1 MSALLDKKIGNK
13 IKAQVI
19 KILEK
24 NRPDWN
30 IPHTLDAVKWMRL
43 LINTEGGSERILIP
57 VMYLHDIGYP
67 IMKKGYNYEEMMAS
81 KPGHSEIAAEKARPI
96 LKNLNFKQDE
106 IDRIAHLVET
116 HAKHDLI
123 KKHNEQLVFEA
134 DSLAQI
140 NYNEV
145 PPSFNKDDTIK
156 FLEYFKRQRVP
167 RVKTKTGVKLIKKIL
182 KEAEDYINNWK

>member
-1 MSALLDKKIGNK
+1 MILDKKIENK
-13 IKAQVI
+13 IKAKVI

-24 NRPDWN
+24 NRPNWN

-43 LINTEGGSERILIP
+43 LIKAEGGNERILIP
-57 VMYLHDIGYP
+57 AIYLHDTGYP
-67 IMKKGYNYEEMMAS
+67 ILKKGYSYKEMMAS
-81 KPGHSEIAAEKARPI
+81 KPGHSEIAAKNTPSI

-106 IDRIAHLVET
+106 IVRIAHLVEI

-123 KKHNEQLVFEA
+123 KEHNEQLIFEA

-156 FLEYFKRQRVP
+156 FLKYFKKQRVP
-167 RVKTKTGVKLIKKIL
+167 MIKTKTGVKLIKKLL